1 MKKVFNYA
9 TLISLTVLFLFLSLL
24 FLRMHCKLI
33 YKGETKLAE
42 IISEGY
48 DLGDKVINNNQGD
61 YSANGNY
68 NVFYHQSKYY
78 IDQYIENNPDAREDY
93 LYAMVLV
100 RNDLDSI
107 YQCVDM
113 YTHSDLQPKL
123 ALAHLK
129 YLNNEHKSSLVFSII
144 FATLFVS
151 SATLF
156 VVYIIK
162 NKPKFEDIINH
173 ETSN

>member
-1 MKKVFNYA
+1 MKKTSTYA

-24 FLRMHCKLI
+24 FLRIHCKLI

-48 DLGDKVINNNQGD
+48 DLGDEVVNNNQED

-68 NVFYHQSKYY
+68 NVFYQQSKYY
-78 IDQYIENNPDAREDY
+78 IDNYIQNNPDAREDY
-93 LYAMVLV
+93 LYTMVLV

-113 YTHSDLQPKL
+113 NAQSELKPKL
-123 ALAHLK
+123 ALSHLK

-151 SATLF
+151 SATVF

-162 NKPKFEDIINH
+162 NKPKFEEIINH